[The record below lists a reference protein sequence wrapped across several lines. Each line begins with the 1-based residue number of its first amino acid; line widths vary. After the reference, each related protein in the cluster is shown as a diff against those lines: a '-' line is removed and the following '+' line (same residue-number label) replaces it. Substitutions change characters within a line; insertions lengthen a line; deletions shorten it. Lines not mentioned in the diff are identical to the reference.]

1 MNTKIKL
8 ILILLLTTALSIHGE
23 TIDGD
28 SIKLGAKTIPFS
40 EEYGMWTIPENSK
53 KYVCFSIM
61 RPADLKI
68 TVSMASSEKSE
79 PLMMLFATLQMHML
93 CTNYD
98 QRTNKANNQTINI
111 KNVPAG
117 DYKVYIEAQ
126 NFISL
131 KIEGAEPDISNTAET
146 LGEYANSFSVS
157 RTCCPGSIYDTY
169 HGAGIADGKFAYRFH
184 ISCAMDFSASHS
196 EVSTVHNAVM
206 CLVDENMNMLAENQG
221 STSSDSIH
229 YTNLPVG
236 TYYVLTGSDEIGEL
250 YTNITC
256 KTVRTIDWGESGSNS
271 ITERTYTTAS
281 GNKWNDRIIY
291 YDEMGREQEIVQ
303 KSITPSQKDLVTLNE
318 YDNYGRIVKEWLPVV
333 SSNNGNLLEAEDLK
347 SLSSSLY
354 EGDTHA
360 YGWNIYEPSQRY
372 LKTKEYGAGE
382 PWHKEDKGIATN
394 LPTNSTASSSLD
406 CMKYSVSGNMGGK
419 VIRCEGSYPTGS
431 LLIVETTDEDGHK
444 SYEFKDGFGNV
455 VLKRQEADGEFADT
469 YYIYDAWG
477 HCLAILPPMASREM
491 CMSNKSWPESEDF
504 ISSYSYLFAY
514 DNLYRKIGTKL
525 PGCDWAYTI
534 YDNADTPV
542 FTQDGEQRRKGEWSF
557 VLSDVWGRPCLE
569 GICKN
574 ALQVGT
580 SLPNTWVVYN
590 GTSGNYGYSVKGA
603 VLESPTFHKTTYYDN
618 YDFLS
623 NSSLGM
629 TSLAYANPQD
639 ADYNTVVEERSKG
652 KETGSITAVDGQM
665 DKGIKTV
672 SYYDYRGRNIQTVS
686 TNHLG
691 GNDKLFMAYD
701 FTDHIIKQKQLHTAS
716 GKPAFTT
723 DHAYTY
729 DHAGR
734 LLKTTLSINDGSPVT
749 ISDMEYD
756 ELGRLT
762 AENRN
767 GNDKLRTIY
776 SYNIRQWTKSIAGEL
791 FNESLYYDE
800 GHNGATGL
808 YNGNIS
814 SMDWGTGDYY
824 WKTRGYG
831 FCYDNLSRLTAASY
845 YEDGKKSD
853 HYSTSYSYDL
863 MGNMQTMTKQ
873 GLLDDKSYGRIDDL
887 TYEYNGNQVIKITDK
902 VSSPYYK
909 DAMHFVDGADAEIEY
924 EYDKNGCMTKDL
936 NKKNSKIEYNLL
948 NLPTKLNFA
957 DGSTISY
964 SYDADGNKLRADYN
978 LSLMN
983 VINGTSSN
991 AQAGNGVTTHR
1002 DYCGNFI
1009 YEDGA
1014 LKMLLFDGGYVTF
1027 NSSNSP
1033 KYHFYLKDHLGNYRV
1048 VADANGNIEQVNHYY
1063 PFGGLMAESTG
1074 DVQPYKYNGKELDRM
1089 HGLDSYDYGARWMSD
1104 GRFCT
1109 PDPHAIN
1116 YVGVSPY
1123 AYCENNPMNAIDID
1137 GEDIYRIDS
1146 YGYISLS
1153 QKTKEAQD
1161 QLYFG
1166 NSNISLDKGILKQ
1179 LTINRDD
1186 YNGNYAVSK
1195 NINDI
1200 TKLFVFVANN
1210 TMVEWGLDASSEK
1223 SKISYNIRT
1232 THDRNSVSP
1241 YNVKNDKN
1249 LLFSMHSHSKY
1260 SNSHKASG
1268 EDVSHIKPGQ
1278 TVEGYYDFGDVGRYA
1293 EMINNFQRVH
1303 KGMPFS
1309 KLPKALIYDAS
1320 GKPYPQ
1326 VFQYTHKK
1334 RNFNSRRVSNYK
1346 QLINILRQ

>member
-1 MNTKIKL
+1 
-8 ILILLLTTALSIHGE
+8 
-23 TIDGD
+23 
-28 SIKLGAKTIPFS
+28 
-40 EEYGMWTIPENSK
+40 
-53 KYVCFSIM
+53 
-61 RPADLKI
+61 
-68 TVSMASSEKSE
+68 
-79 PLMMLFATLQMHML
+79 
-93 CTNYD
+93 
-98 QRTNKANNQTINI
+98 
-111 KNVPAG
+111 
-117 DYKVYIEAQ
+117 
-126 NFISL
+126 
-131 KIEGAEPDISNTAET
+131 
-146 LGEYANSFSVS
+146 
-157 RTCCPGSIYDTY
+157 
-169 HGAGIADGKFAYRFH
+169 
-184 ISCAMDFSASHS
+184 
-196 EVSTVHNAVM
+196 
-206 CLVDENMNMLAENQG
+206 
-221 STSSDSIH
+221 
-229 YTNLPVG
+229 
-236 TYYVLTGSDEIGEL
+236 
-250 YTNITC
+250 
-256 KTVRTIDWGESGSNS
+256 
-271 ITERTYTTAS
+271 
-281 GNKWNDRIIY
+281 
-291 YDEMGREQEIVQ
+291 
-303 KSITPSQKDLVTLNE
+303 
-318 YDNYGRIVKEWLPVV
+318 
-333 SSNNGNLLEAEDLK
+333 
-347 SLSSSLY
+347 
-354 EGDTHA
+354 
-360 YGWNIYEPSQRY
+360 
-372 LKTKEYGAGE
+372 
-382 PWHKEDKGIATN
+382 
-394 LPTNSTASSSLD
+394 
-406 CMKYSVSGNMGGK
+406 
-419 VIRCEGSYPTGS
+419 
-431 LLIVETTDEDGHK
+431 
-444 SYEFKDGFGNV
+444 
-455 VLKRQEADGEFADT
+455 
-469 YYIYDAWG
+469 
-477 HCLAILPPMASREM
+477 
-491 CMSNKSWPESEDF
+491 
-504 ISSYSYLFAY
+504 
-514 DNLYRKIGTKL
+514 
-525 PGCDWAYTI
+525 
-534 YDNADTPV
+534 
-542 FTQDGEQRRKGEWSF
+542 
-557 VLSDVWGRPCLE
+557 
-569 GICKN
+569 
-574 ALQVGT
+574 
-580 SLPNTWVVYN
+580 
-590 GTSGNYGYSVKGA
+590 
-603 VLESPTFHKTTYYDN
+603 
-618 YDFLS
+618 
-623 NSSLGM
+623 M

-691 GNDKLFMAYD
+691 GNDM
-701 FTDHIIKQKQLHTAS
+701 
-716 GKPAFTT
+716 
-723 DHAYTY
+723 
-729 DHAGR
+729 
-734 LLKTTLSINDGSPVT
+734 
-749 ISDMEYD
+749 
-756 ELGRLT
+756 
-762 AENRN
+762 
-767 GNDKLRTIY
+767 
-776 SYNIRQWTKSIAGEL
+776 
-791 FNESLYYDE
+791 
-800 GHNGATGL
+800 
-808 YNGNIS
+808 
-814 SMDWGTGDYY
+814 
-824 WKTRGYG
+824 
-831 FCYDNLSRLTAASY
+831 
-845 YEDGKKSD
+845 
-853 HYSTSYSYDL
+853 
-863 MGNMQTMTKQ
+863 
-873 GLLDDKSYGRIDDL
+873 LDDKSYGRIDDL

-902 VSSPYYK
+902 VSGPYYK

-936 NKKNSKIEYNLL
+936 NKKISKIEYNLL

-978 LSLMN
+978 ISLMN

-1033 KYHFYLKDHLGNYRV
+1033 KYHFYLKDHLGNNRV

-1089 HGLDSYDYGARWMSD
+1089 HGLDSYDYGARRMSD
-1104 GRFCT
+1104 GRFST

-1278 TVEGYYDFGDVGRYA
+1278 TVEGYYDFGDVERYA